1 MESWFIE
8 TIMSES
14 INVDSQGFRC
24 RHLHSYPGDLV
35 DNLTSNCQNSPRYDC
50 RSGMRDLL
58 FVFGCLEALQDNS
71 NRWTLRDVCL
81 PRTAPKGEAL
91 AAVSRLERTVL
102 QRRNLRCWL
111 QNESTPIL
119 GSRFPE
125 IQPDL
130 ISNEK
135 SLHFGELS
143 ALEQTRGRRES
154 RDQTAGN
161 DCTDR

>member
-71 NRWTLRDVCL
+71 NRWTLRRAERL
-81 PRTAPKGEAL
+81 PWGQQR
-91 AAVSRLERTVL
+91 AASEGMGVRGVKAHRLQVQCRSKSGFVSTLHTL
-102 QRRNLRCWL
+102 
-111 QNESTPIL
+111 TL
-119 GSRFPE
+119 GSR
-125 IQPDL
+125 
-130 ISNEK
+130 
-135 SLHFGELS
+135 
-143 ALEQTRGRRES
+143 
-154 RDQTAGN
+154 
-161 DCTDR
+161 